1 MKSEDKSLYMMPIMA
16 PKQTVRHSETNSRG
30 RVSALYFLVCT
41 STIRGA
47 SFSLRLAL
55 ESICTNQETVLAN
68 VRNVKITSPDY
79 KGVDPDKAVQDYMT
93 RIRDHERYYEP
104 VDEPDWPW
112 IKIIN
117 V

>member
-1 MKSEDKSLYMMPIMA
+1 M
-16 PKQTVRHSETNSRG
+16 
-30 RVSALYFLVCT
+30 
-41 STIRGA
+41 
-47 SFSLRLAL
+47 
-55 ESICTNQETVLAN
+55 LAN

-117 V
+117 VRFSFFNGSPAIAELFYDGGRLARRLWSMSVLYQRPEMLIPHGFLENPRIFAGK